1 MSCRRSYD
9 TIILGSGA
17 GGSLLA
23 AILARS
29 GQSVAIIDRRQHPRF
44 AIGESSTPAANLVL
58 RSLSMKYDLPE
69 LLPLTRFGDWRNSY
83 PEILC
88 GCKRGFSYFWHG
100 SEKDFSFDAF
110 HHHELLV
117 TANSSRKKADT
128 QWYRP
133 DVDQFLVTVAQ
144 KHSACLYENAAR
156 IEIEHPASHDWRV
169 SFERGL
175 KTETVRSR
183 FIVDATGENAVLLD
197 QLNIPCITEELQ
209 TNSSAIWGHWEG
221 VDSVAKWVEMSGGS
235 CRDYPFPVDDSAVHH
250 LFPDGWLWQL
260 RFENG
265 LTSLGFLSSPG
276 CFSNE
281 MKTASPESPE
291 QAWKSILQAKP
302 SFAKMLSRA
311 ALAPFPGKLYR
322 CGRLQRLRKTASGP
336 DWAALPFATGFID
349 PLHSTGLA
357 HTMTGIE
364 HLCPILL
371 GESGKKRELSLKQY
385 SQKIMA
391 EFRLIDL
398 LVAGCYR
405 SLHEFSLFT
414 AWAILYFAAA
424 TTYEKRYQ
432 HESDSRP
439 AFLCA
444 DDARFTTLVQ
454 QLYEEL
460 KALTSNGTGNRQEMV
475 DFINRIRRQIAPFN
489 HVGLFEPEVIN
500 MYRYTSVD

>member
-44 AIGESSTPAANLVL
+44 AIGESSTPAANLIL

-69 LLPLTRFGDWRNSY
+69 LLPLTRFEDWRNSY

-100 SEKDFSFDAF
+100 NEKNFSFDAF

-144 KHSACLYENAAR
+144 KHSACLYGDAKR
-156 IEIEHPASHDWRV
+156 IEIEHPAPHDWQV
-169 SFERGL
+169 SFERDL
-175 KTETVRSR
+175 KTETVSSR
-183 FIVDATGENAVLLD
+183 FMIDATGESAVLLD

-209 TNSSAIWGHWEG
+209 TNSSAIFGHWEG
-221 VDSVAKWVEMSGGS
+221 VDSVAQWVEQSGGS
-235 CRDYPFPVDDSAVHH
+235 CCDYPFPVDDSAVHH

-265 LTSLGFLSSPG
+265 LTSLGFLSSG
-276 CFSNE
+276 GFSYE
-281 MKTASPESPE
+281 MKTATPE
-291 QAWKSILQAKP
+291 QAWKSILQGKP

-311 ALAPFPGKLYR
+311 ALAPFPGKVYR
-322 CGRLQRLRKTASGP
+322 RGRLQRLRKAASGP
-336 DWAALPFATGFID
+336 DWAALPFAAGFID

-357 HTMTGIE
+357 HTMAGIE
-364 HLCPILL
+364 RLCPILL
-371 GESGKKRELSLKQY
+371 DETGKKRELSLKQY
-385 SQKIMA
+385 SQKTLA

-405 SLHEFSLFT
+405 SLYEFPLFT
-414 AWAILYFAAA
+414 AWAMLYFAAA

-432 HESDSRP
+432 LESDSRP

-444 DDARFTTLVQ
+444 DDARFTTLVR

-460 KALTSNGTGNRQEMV
+460 KAVTSDEGGNRQETV
-475 DFINRIRRQIAPFN
+475 DFISEIKQQIAPFN
-489 HVGLFEPEVIN
+489 HVGLFEPEVAN
-500 MYRYTSVD
+500 MYRYTSAD